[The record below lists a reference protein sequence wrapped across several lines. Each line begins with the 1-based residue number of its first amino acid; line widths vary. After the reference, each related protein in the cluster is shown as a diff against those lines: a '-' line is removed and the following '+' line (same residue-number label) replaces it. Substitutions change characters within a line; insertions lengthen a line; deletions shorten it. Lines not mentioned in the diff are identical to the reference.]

1 VLAALGAAAITVV
14 TVAGSLGIGPGA
26 AMASTTH
33 TPAKQALDRSS
44 SGHDTAPKGDGA
56 SSSGDDSWLT
66 IDEDSSASSEA
77 SSTQPDQSDNGSSSA
92 PAVPAGSGDGKR
104 IVFDESDQ
112 RVWLVDADG
121 AMVRTYL
128 VSGSKHDNLDAGTYE
143 VYSKSRDAISFD
155 GRETMNY
162 MVRFAHGKHAPIGFH
177 DIPQL
182 PDGTLVQTRDE
193 LGTPLSAGCIRQW
206 PPDAK
211 ALWRFAPVGTTVV
224 VVA

>member
-1 VLAALGAAAITVV
+1 VLAVVGAAAITVV

-33 TPAKQALDRSS
+33 TPAKQVSDPSSSQDRAPKDDAASS
-44 SGHDTAPKGDGA
+44 SGDGSWLTVDEGPSDSSETPSADPGRSDDGA
-56 SSSGDDSWLT
+56 SSS
-66 IDEDSSASSEA
+66 
-77 SSTQPDQSDNGSSSA
+77 
-92 PAVPAGSGDGKR
+92 PAIPERSGDGKR

-121 AMVRTYL
+121 AVARTYL

-182 PDGTLVQTRDE
+182 KDGTLVETRDE

-211 ALWRFAPVGTTVV
+211 ALWDFAPVGTTVV